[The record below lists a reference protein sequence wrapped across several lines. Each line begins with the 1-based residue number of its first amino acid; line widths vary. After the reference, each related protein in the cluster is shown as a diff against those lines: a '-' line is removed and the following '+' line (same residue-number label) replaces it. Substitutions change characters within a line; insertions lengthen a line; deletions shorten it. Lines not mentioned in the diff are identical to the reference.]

1 MNKTVTINIA
11 GLVFHIDEDA
21 YNKLDSYINAVRNSI
36 QQDEK
41 EEIIA
46 DIEARIAELFSERI
60 DSQTGVIRMS
70 NVDEIINIMGKP
82 EDYIIE
88 EETFDSKKNFQSS
101 VNFKQ
106 PRKVYRDGDKRI
118 LGGVCAGLGHY
129 LNVDVVWIR
138 IIFVLLFFLYGLS
151 TLVYFILWII
161 IPKARTVADVLEMK
175 GEPVNI
181 SNIEKQFRQG
191 ISHSYQTLKTN
202 GKSAADIIRK
212 IIGITLIVFGA
223 MGTFGSFF
231 VPFAFNH
238 QHNRMSDSML
248 YYNDSIW
255 GLPFWTLSLSLFL
268 VSCLL
273 FVLLILLGVKIAYP
287 KVKHIGLIAIVLG
300 LIWAVALF
308 FFTYGMIN
316 TNISQLKSKKTISE
330 SLEKKISQADLMLG
344 TNDTLKLI
352 FDKDSRIFTINDTV
366 TNGYKYGEIDDVEV
380 KILESTI
387 GKAYIEI
394 EENLFTKSSDH
405 YFHHLSVL
413 GKTKTTVATVKFSN
427 TLNYNY
433 SIKNDTLALS
443 NAILATLNEFTEEN
457 EVKVKVFIT
466 PEQTVKISGRDEDYI
481 EDVDL
486 EPGTNYYRFNR
497 GKLKYINNDI
507 IN

>member
-21 YNKLDSYINAVRNSI
+21 YNELDSYINAVRNSI

-88 EETFDSKKNFQSS
+88 EDAFDSKKSFQSS

-238 QHNRMSDSML
+238 QHNRMADSML

-344 TNDTLKLI
+344 ANDTLKLI
-352 FDKDSRIFTINDTV
+352 FEKDSRIFTINDTV
-366 TNGYKYGEIDDVEV
+366 TNGYKYSEIDDVEV

-394 EENLFTKSSDH
+394 EENLFTKTSDH

-413 GKTKTTVATVKFSN
+413 GKTKTTVATVQFSN

-457 EVKVKVFIT
+457 EVKVKIFVT
-466 PEQTVKISGRDEDYI
+466 PEQTIKINGRDEDHI
-481 EDVDL
+481 EDIDL
-486 EPGTNYYRFNR
+486 EPGTNYYRLNK

>member
-46 DIEARIAELFSERI
+46 DIEARIAELFTERI

-88 EETFDSKKNFQSS
+88 EEPFDSQKSFQSS
-101 VNFKQ
+101 GNFKQ
-106 PRKVYRDGDKRI
+106 TRKVYRDGEKRI

-202 GKSAADIIRK
+202 GKSAENIIRK
-212 IIGITLIVFGA
+212 VIGITLIVIGSI
-223 MGTFGSFF
+223 GTFGSFF
-231 VPFAFNH
+231 VPFIFNH
-238 QHNRMSDSML
+238 QNKRMSDNML
-248 YYNDSIW
+248 YFNENIW
-255 GLPFWTLSLSLFL
+255 GLPFWTLSLSIFL

-273 FVLLILLGVKIAYP
+273 FVILILLGVKIAYP
-287 KVKHIGLIAIVLG
+287 KVKHIGLISIVLG
-300 LIWAVALF
+300 FIWAVALF

-316 TNISQLKSKKTISE
+316 TNIGQLKSKQTISE
-330 SLEKKISQADLMLG
+330 SLEKQFSRTDLMLG
-344 TNDTLKLI
+344 TNDTLTLI
-352 FDKDSRIFTINDTV
+352 LDRDSRIFTINDTV
-366 TNGYKYGEIDDVEV
+366 TNGYKYSEIDDIEV
-380 KILESTI
+380 RILESEI
-387 GKAYIEI
+387 GRA
-394 EENLFTKSSDH
+394 H
-405 YFHHLSVL
+405 V
-413 GKTKTTVATVKFSN
+413 
-427 TLNYNY
+427 
-433 SIKNDTLALS
+433 
-443 NAILATLNEFTEEN
+443 
-457 EVKVKVFIT
+457 
-466 PEQTVKISGRDEDYI
+466 
-481 EDVDL
+481 
-486 EPGTNYYRFNR
+486 
-497 GKLKYINNDI
+497 
-507 IN
+507 

>member
-46 DIEARIAELFSERI
+46 DIEARIAELFTERI

-88 EETFDSKKNFQSS
+88 EEPFDSQKSFQSS
-101 VNFKQ
+101 GNFKQ
-106 PRKVYRDGDKRI
+106 TRKVYRDGEKRI

-223 MGTFGSFF
+223 MGTFSSFLIP
-231 VPFAFNH
+231 VVFNVERESLFDTAVH
-238 QHNRMSDSML
+238 FNETTL
-248 YYNDSIW
+248 
-255 GLPFWTLSLSLFL
+255 GLPFWVLNLSLFL
-268 VSCLL
+268 VSCLP
-273 FVLLILLGVKIAYP
+273 FIFLILLGIKVLNP
-287 KVKHIGLIAIVLG
+287 KTKHIGLVSIILG
-300 LIWAVALF
+300 FLWLTAMFV
-308 FFTYGMIN
+308 FTYEMIN
-316 TNISQLKSKKTISE
+316 SDTGHRKLKQSIKESFDITISK
-330 SLEKKISQADLMLG
+330 SDLMLG
-344 TNDTLKLI
+344 DRDTLHL
-352 FDKDSRIFTINDTV
+352 FLDRDPRIFSINDTV
-366 TNGYKYGEIDDVEV
+366 TSGHKYYEINDVEV
-380 KILESTI
+380 KVLESMT
-387 GKAYIEI
+387 GKPYIEI
-394 EENLFTKSSDH
+394 EEKTFNQSS
-405 YFHHLSVL
+405 YFRAEVKLL
-413 GKTKTTVATVKFSN
+413 GKRNVTINNIPFSN

-443 NAILATLNEFTEEN
+443 NAILATSNEYTKKN

-466 PEQTVKISGRDEDYI
+466 PEQTIKINGRDEEYI
-481 EDVDL
+481 EDIEL
-486 EPGTNYYRFNR
+486 ESGTNYYRLNK